1 MPQPGEIAAFADAVF
16 RREHGRIIA
25 GLIRRCGSFDR
36 AEEAMQEAF
45 AAALTA
51 WAGQGIP
58 QNPAAWITTAA
69 WRKLIDQGRRERTRR
84 VKHFMLEQEAAIA
97 PAENPMMLEPPPPEP
112 PPDDIADD
120 RLRLIF
126 TCCHPAL
133 NREAQVALTLRTLG
147 GLSTGEIARAFLV
160 PEPTLAQR
168 LVRAKRKIEDAHI
181 PYEVPAAAALPARRE
196 AVLAVIYL
204 IFNEGY
210 LATAG
215 EALIRRELCA
225 EAIRLGRVLCEIDRA
240 EPESL
245 GLLALMLLHD
255 SRRHARIDGAGL
267 LVTLEEQDRARWDR
281 NQIGEGLALVDT
293 ALRQGR
299 AGRYQLQAAI
309 AAVHAG
315 AASAEATDWP
325 QIAALYG
332 ELARLD
338 PSPVVLLNRAVAIGM
353 SEGPRRGL
361 ALIDELGGARPLSP
375 LSCRARRFAASP
387 WLCPGRRRGL
397 PAGAGADRERDRARL
412 SGAPSGG
419 AVSAAPGLP
428 RRGPRATV
436 ERIKARNC
444 CAVSGFERDGS
455 CRRGEVA
462 SGFALSRTLAASPR
476 HRLAGT

>member
-1 MPQPGEIAAFADAVF
+1 VPQPGEIAAFADAVF

-45 AAALTA
+45 AAALAA
-51 WAGQGIP
+51 WAGHGIP
-58 QNPAAWITTAA
+58 QNPAAWVAAAA

-97 PAENPMMLEPPPPEP
+97 PAEHPMIPEP
-112 PPDDIADD
+112 PLEPELSSGEIADD

-181 PYEVPAAAALPARRE
+181 PYEVPAASALPARRE
-196 AVLAVIYL
+196 AVRAVIYL

-225 EAIRLGRVLCEIDRA
+225 EAVRLGRVLCEIDRA

-255 SRRHARIDGAGL
+255 SRRHARIDAAGL
-267 LVTLEEQDRARWDR
+267 LVTLEEQDRACWDR

-293 ALRQGR
+293 ALRLGR
-299 AGRYQLQAAI
+299 IGRYQLQAAI

-315 AASAEATDWP
+315 AATADATDWP

-332 ELARLD
+332 ELARID

-353 SEGPRRGL
+353 SEGPRQGL
-361 ALIDELGGARPLSP
+361 ALIDELAALDRYHLLHAARADLLRRLGCAPAAAEAYR
-375 LSCRARRFAASP
+375 RALALTANAIERAYLERR
-387 WLCPGRRRGL
+387 
-397 PAGAGADRERDRARL
+397 
-412 SGAPSGG
+412 
-419 AVSAAPGLP
+419 
-428 RRGPRATV
+428 
-436 ERIKARNC
+436 
-444 CAVSGFERDGS
+444 
-455 CRRGEVA
+455 
-462 SGFALSRTLAASPR
+462 LAA
-476 HRLAGT
+476 L